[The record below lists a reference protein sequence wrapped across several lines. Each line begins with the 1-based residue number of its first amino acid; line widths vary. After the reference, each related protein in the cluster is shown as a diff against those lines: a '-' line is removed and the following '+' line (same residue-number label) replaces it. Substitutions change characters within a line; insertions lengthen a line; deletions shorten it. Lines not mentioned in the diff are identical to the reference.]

1 MQLEDIIRSALEEDI
16 RESDITTSATIGQD
30 VTGSARIISRQE
42 GIVAGL
48 DVARKTFHLVDSE
61 LHTKLMLGDGDRVKA
76 DQQLMLL
83 EGKLAS
89 ILMAERVAL
98 NFLGKLSGIA
108 TLTREFVDIVKSTG
122 CIILD
127 TRKTT
132 PLLRDL
138 EKYAVRMGG
147 GQNHRS
153 GLYDMYLIKENH
165 IAASGGISRAL
176 EKAFAHRD
184 RSRHKMPIEIEVASI
199 DELGVALKYPVD
211 RVLLDNMSVE
221 EIRNAVQICNHRK
234 KLEVSGGINLDNVRK
249 YAETGVNFI
258 SIGQITHSAQSL
270 SLSLLVDNNS
280 GRNG

>member
-1 MQLEDIIRSALEEDI
+1 MSLEDIIRSALEEDI
-16 RESDITTSATIGQD
+16 RDGDITTSATIDQD
-30 VTGSARIISRQE
+30 VTGLAKIISRQE
-42 GIVAGL
+42 GIIAGM

-61 LHTKLMLGDGDRVKA
+61 LQTRVMLTDGETVK
-76 DQQLMLL
+76 DNQQLMVL
-83 EGKLAS
+83 EGKLSS

-98 NFLGKLSGIA
+98 NFLGRLSGIA
-108 TLTREFVDIVKSTG
+108 TLTRKFVEIVKNMDCTV
-122 CIILD
+122 LD

-138 EKYAVRMGG
+138 EKYAVGIGG

-165 IAASGGISRAL
+165 IAASGGISSAL

-184 RSRHKMPIEIEVASI
+184 KSRHKIPIEIEVASI
-199 DELGVALKYPVD
+199 DELEAALKYPVD

-221 EIRNAVQICNHRK
+221 EIKKAVQFCKHLT

-249 YAETGVNFI
+249 YAETGVDFI

-270 SLSLLVDNNS
+270 NLSLLVNNH
-280 GRNG
+280 

>member
-48 DVARKTFHLVDSE
+48 DVAQKTFHLVDSE

-165 IAASGGISRAL
+165 IAASGGISLAL

-221 EIRNAVQICNHRK
+221 EIRNAVQICNHRT
-234 KLEVSGGINLDNVRK
+234 KLEVSGGIDLDNVRK
-249 YAETGVNFI
+249 YAETGVDFI
-258 SIGQITHSAQSL
+258 SIGQITHSPPNL
-270 SLSLLVDNNS
+270 NLSLLVDNAFPKK
-280 GRNG
+280 